1 MEVFFRGRGR
11 VVSLRRGGDGDDR
24 VFRAFVVRLVVL
36 REGGHDGT
44 RLARLVCEKGKEGV
58 SFGKKEGERERMDA
72 QP

>member
-1 MEVFFRGRGR
+1 
-11 VVSLRRGGDGDDR
+11 
-24 VFRAFVVRLVVL
+24 VVRLVVL